1 MSDLREPTL
10 IQSVQRA
17 FRLLEAVSDLDE
29 RATAKALAHRTRIA
43 LPTAYHLLRTLVHE
57 GYLQRLGDG
66 TYTLGHRMDV
76 VVGRGGPA
84 RAVAQARPALEW
96 LRDELR
102 SPVYLALHHD
112 GEIVIAEIV
121 DSPKV
126 PRIDLWVGIHDAAHA
141 TALGKCI
148 LAQLDDDQ
156 REDYLSR
163 HPLHALTPHT
173 LVDGRELRHR
183 IGESARIATD
193 REEYA
198 LGVTCAAIPI
208 VTESVIGS
216 IGFATPARHPDLARA
231 GAALAEAGVRVQR
244 ALGLAHA

>member
-29 RATAKALAHRTRIA
+29 RATAKSLAHRTGIA
-43 LPTAYHLLRTLVHE
+43 LPTAYHLLRTLVHD

-66 TYTLGHRMDV
+66 TYSLGLRMDV
-76 VVGRGGPA
+76 VAGRGRPA

-102 SPVYLALHHD
+102 SPVYLALYND
-112 GEIVIAEIV
+112 GEIAIAEIV

-126 PRIDLWVGIHDAAHA
+126 PPIDLWVGIHDAAHA

-148 LAQLDDDQ
+148 LAHLGDDE

-183 IGESARIATD
+183 IETSSRIATD
-193 REEYA
+193 CEEYA
-198 LGVTCAAIPI
+198 LGVTCAAIPV

-216 IGFATPARHPDLARA
+216 VGFATPVRHPDLARA
-231 GAALAEAGVRVQR
+231 GAALAEAGGRVQR
-244 ALGLAHA
+244 ALALA

>member
-1 MSDLREPTL
+1 MPTAVEPTL

-17 FRLLEAVSDLDE
+17 FRLLEAVSDLE
-29 RATAKALAHRTRIA
+29 SRATAKELSRHTGIA
-43 LPTAYHLLRTLVHE
+43 LPTTYHLLRTLVHD

-76 VVGRGGPA
+76 VVGRGRPA

-102 SPVYLALHHD
+102 SPVYLALYHD
-112 GEIVIAEIV
+112 GEIVVADIV
-121 DSPKV
+121 DSPRV

-148 LAQLDDDQ
+148 LAHLDDGD
-156 REDYLSR
+156 REDYLAR

-173 LVDGRELRHR
+173 LVDRRELRHR
-183 IGESARIATD
+183 IEDSSRIATD

-198 LGVTCAAIPI
+198 LGVTCAAIPV
-208 VTESVIGS
+208 VTESVLGS
-216 IGFATPARHPDLARA
+216 IGFASQARHPDLARA
-231 GAALAEAGVRVQR
+231 AEALAEAGGRVQR
-244 ALGLAHA
+244 ALALG

>member
-1 MSDLREPTL
+1 MSDLHEPTL

-29 RATAKALAHRTRIA
+29 RATAKALAHRTAIA
-43 LPTAYHLLRTLVHE
+43 LPTAYHLLRTLVHD

-66 TYTLGHRMDV
+66 TYALGQRMDAV
-76 VVGRGGPA
+76 AGRGRPA

-102 SPVYLALHHD
+102 SPVYLALYHD
-112 GEIVIAEIV
+112 GEIVVAEIV
-121 DSPKV
+121 DSPRA
-126 PRIDLWVGIHDAAHA
+126 PSIDLWVGIHDAAHA

-148 LAQLDDDQ
+148 LAHLDPDE

-173 LVDGRELRHR
+173 LVDRAELRHR
-183 IGESARIATD
+183 IEESSRIATD

-198 LGVTCAAIPI
+198 LGVTCAAIPV
-208 VTESVIGS
+208 VTDSVIGS
-216 IGFATPARHPDLARA
+216 VGFATPLRHPDLARA
-231 GAALAEAGVRVQR
+231 GAALAEAGGRVQR
-244 ALGLAHA
+244 ALALA

>member
-1 MSDLREPTL
+1 MAQQSAPTL

-17 FRLLEAVSDLDE
+17 FRLLEAVSDLQD
-29 RATAKALAHRTRIA
+29 RATAKELSHRTHIA
-43 LPTAYHLLRTLVHE
+43 LPTTYHLLRTLVHD

-66 TYTLGHRMDV
+66 TYTLGHRMEV
-76 VVGRGGPA
+76 VLDQGRPA

-96 LRDELR
+96 LRDELH
-102 SPVYLALHHD
+102 SPVYLAMYDD

-148 LAQLDDDQ
+148 LAHLTDDE
-156 REDYLSR
+156 REEYLAR
-163 HPLHALTPHT
+163 HPLHALTANT
-173 LVDGRELRHR
+173 VVDGRELRHQ
-183 IGESARIATD
+183 IEGSVHLATD

-198 LGVTCAAIPI
+198 LGIACAARPV
-208 VTESVIGS
+208 VTENVIGS
-216 IGFATPARHPDLARA
+216 IGFATLSRRPDLARA
-231 GAALAEAGVRVQR
+231 SNALAEAGGRVQR
-244 ALGLAHA
+244 ALALA

>member
-1 MSDLREPTL
+1 MNHVAEPTL

-17 FRLLEAVSDLDE
+17 FRLIEAVSDLRD
-29 RATAKALAHRTRIA
+29 RATAKELSHRTGIA
-43 LPTAYHLLRTLVHE
+43 LPTAYHLLRTLVHD

-76 VVGRGGPA
+76 VLGRGRPA

-102 SPVYLALHHD
+102 SPVYLAMYDD
-112 GEIVIAEIV
+112 GEIVVAEIV

-148 LAQLDDDQ
+148 LARLGDGE
-156 REDYLSR
+156 REEYLAR
-163 HPLHALTPHT
+163 HPLHSLTPHT
-173 LVDGRELRHR
+173 VVDSRELRHR
-183 IGESARIATD
+183 LEDSASLATD

-198 LGVTCAAIPI
+198 LGVVCAATPV
-208 VTESVIGS
+208 VTETVIGS
-216 IGFATPARHPDLARA
+216 LGFATSARQPDLAPAR
-231 GAALAEAGVRVQR
+231 AALVEASSRVQR
-244 ALGLAHA
+244 ALALA